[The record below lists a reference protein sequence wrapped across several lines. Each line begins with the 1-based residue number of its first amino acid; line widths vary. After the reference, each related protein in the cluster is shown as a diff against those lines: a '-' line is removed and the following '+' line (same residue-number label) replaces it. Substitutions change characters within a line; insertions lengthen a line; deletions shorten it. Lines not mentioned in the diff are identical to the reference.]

1 MSDNVVVDNPERTSF
16 IVSNIRKNNY
26 LVEDHFQK
34 ASKLFLDADPTVWA
48 GKDAEAYKQ
57 KLSEMEKEVKDN
69 ISEIESI
76 ASKIQKISEQIETQ
90 VDINQKN
97 VPQTES

>member
-16 IVSNIRKNNY
+16 IVSNIRKNKY

-34 ASKLFLDADPTVWA
+34 ASKLFLDEDPTVWA

-57 KLSEMEKEVKDN
+57 KLSEMAEEVNNN
-69 ISEIESI
+69 INDIETI
-76 ASKIQKISEQIETQ
+76 ASNIQKISEDIETQ
-90 VDINQKN
+90 VDINVQKT
-97 VPQTES
+97 PTGP